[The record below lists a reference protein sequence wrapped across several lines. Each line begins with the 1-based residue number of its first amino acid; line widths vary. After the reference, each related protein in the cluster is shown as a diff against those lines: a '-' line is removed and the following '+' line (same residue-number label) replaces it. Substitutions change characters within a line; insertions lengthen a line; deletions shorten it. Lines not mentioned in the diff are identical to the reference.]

1 MSLFIILKIIYLN
14 FKLLDILFLGKRTL
28 IKVRRK
34 GLMNVFPH
42 YPLNCCSSVTVW
54 LCDTGLTLWLT
65 LCPTLWP
72 PWTAAHQASCLSLFP
87 RVCSKLMSIESVT
100 SSNHLIL
107 CLVLLLL
114 SSGFPSTRIFSS
126 RSVLHIRWQM

>member
-1 MSLFIILKIIYLN
+1 MSLFIILKIIFLF
-14 FKLLDILFLGKRTL
+14 FKLLDILFLGKRIL

-34 GLMNVFPH
+34 GLKNVLPH
-42 YPLNCCSSVTVW
+42 CPLNCCFSVTVW

-65 LCPTLWP
+65 PCSTLWP
-72 PWTAAHQASCLSLFP
+72 PWTAARQASCLSLFP

-126 RSVLHIRWQM
+126 ESVLHIRWQM